1 MLKWKKKPREEIN
14 KNQGLMTC
22 NNITLVP
29 KNRRFRNDHEY
40 NCQIEWY
47 MENLLK
53 IDISME
59 KLIS

>member
-1 MLKWKKKPREEIN
+1 
-14 KNQGLMTC
+14 MTC
-22 NNITLVP
+22 NNIGP

-47 MENLLK
+47 MENLIK

>member
-1 MLKWKKKPREEIN
+1 MKKKNIQEIN
-14 KNQGLMTC
+14 RNQGLMTC
-22 NNITLVP
+22 NNITMVP

-40 NCQIEWY
+40 NCQIERY

>member
-1 MLKWKKKPREEIN
+1 MKKKHTRDQQKSRPYDMQQQSI
-14 KNQGLMTC
+14 G
-22 NNITLVP
+22 P